1 MEQNESLSLVHEGIY
16 KSVPGGGGGG
26 GGGRV
31 IRNACPGGF
40 IYIVPGGG
48 GGGGTFAIIV
58 ICRGVRLSIAHYRIL
73 ASKHHIIQ
81 YYS

>member
-1 MEQNESLSLVHEGIY
+1 MLVQVGLYILS
-16 KSVPGGGGGG
+16 GG
-26 GGGRV
+26 
-31 IRNACPGGF
+31 
-40 IYIVPGGG
+40 GGG

-58 ICRGVRLSIAHYRIL
+58 ICRGVRLSNGIAHYRIL